1 MQLKQLWILELSTL
15 KIWFHNLLMCHNIRL
30 YTPCLPVRNGSIRNV
45 YWILGIFGNLVL
57 QLLYFEVKGILSP
70 HPRPVHRHGE
80 WAPGMRLESP
90 TIQAGRLPPGLWPN
104 PPGARPCIFKR
115 NRVSY
120 SFRTQFC
127 GVFSISIISLR
138 EHYGLH
144 PPTAQFQPPHWRPR
158 QRPNPTHAPQNHSP
172 KYVYPWEWHRKPQ
185 AGPHRCPGAQ
195 PPVEQLEPPSI
206 REAVHST
213 LMHIL
218 LYINC
223 RYISFDLT
231 VFLFCLF

>member
-1 MQLKQLWILELSTL
+1 MSTWHEARESHNPGGVDFRLACGPTPQALARAFLKETVWAIVLEPSFVEFSVFQSYHSGSTTDC
-15 KIWFHNLLMCHNIRL
+15 I
-30 YTPCLPVRNGSIRNV
+30 PP
-45 YWILGIFGNLVL
+45 
-57 QLLYFEVKGILSP
+57 
-70 HPRPVHRHGE
+70 PRK
-80 WAPGMRLESP
+80 S
-90 TIQAGRLPPGLWPN
+90 
-104 PPGARPCIFKR
+104 
-115 NRVSY
+115 S
-120 SFRTQFC
+120 
-127 GVFSISIISLR
+127 
-138 EHYGLH
+138 
-144 PPTAQFQPPHWRPR
+144 PPHRRPR

-195 PPVEQLEPPSI
+195 TPVEQPEPPSI